1 MRYDST
7 KKSDVKKRY
16 NGSYFPK
23 FTRQIRQNP
32 VQHAL
37 SIESKNFNS
46 EISVLVLYYMPL
58 FFGTNLRNLT
68 LAAPIFM
75 YQLILKIKFSINTE
89 IIQATQY
96 ESISRL

>member
-37 SIESKNFNS
+37 SIESKYFNS
-46 EISVLVLYYMPL
+46 EMSVLVLYYMLL

-68 LAAPIFM
+68 LAAPIFAP
-75 YQLILKIKFSINTE
+75 LLEDPSH
-89 IIQATQY
+89 
-96 ESISRL
+96 